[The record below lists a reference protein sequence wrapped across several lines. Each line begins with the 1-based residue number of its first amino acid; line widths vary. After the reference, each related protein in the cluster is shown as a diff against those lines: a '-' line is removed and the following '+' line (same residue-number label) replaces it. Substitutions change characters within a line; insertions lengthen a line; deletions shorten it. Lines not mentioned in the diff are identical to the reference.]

1 MRPIITSKKHYVQ
14 TPINTVMEATI
25 LNIEYVNAVA
35 EPSAGRDVL
44 EGSIVKAVY
53 IEMWLLAGANQPGS
67 VTVSVEK
74 VPALADQMTFLQG
87 ATLTDYPNKKNILFT
102 SQGVIGD
109 ANTNP
114 VPFMRQWF
122 KIPKGKQRFG
132 LGDKLVLNIQA
143 NTEDITHCGLAVF
156 KEYN

>member
-1 MRPIITSKKHYVQ
+1 
-14 TPINTVMEATI
+14 MEATI